1 MAATAPSNTDV
12 STFPPVMDENISLS
26 FPSPHGPVTAVH
38 DASIPADRGEI
49 AVIVGPSGSG
59 KSTLLQLLAG
69 LDRPDTSR
77 SWPASS
83 RRPGDVIFW
92 SPPRSA

>member
-1 MAATAPSNTDV
+1 MRVRQGFPKGVVMAATAPSNTAV
-12 STFPPVMDENISLS
+12 STFPPVMDEKNSLS
-26 FPSPHGPVTAVH
+26 FPSPHGPVTAGH
-38 DASIPADRGEI
+38 EAASPADRGEI

-77 SWPASS
+77 S
-83 RRPGDVIFW
+83 
-92 SPPRSA
+92 

>member
-1 MAATAPSNTDV
+1 MAATAPSNTAV
-12 STFPPVMDENISLS
+12 STFPPVMDEKNSLS

-77 SWPASS
+77 S
-83 RRPGDVIFW
+83 
-92 SPPRSA
+92 